1 MKKNAYSILHQ
12 DTAILAINK
21 PPELAVLPGRGRS
34 CCLLDLLKADLAL
47 TSAPL
52 PVHRLDAGTSGIILF
67 ALTPDAHKHLSIQFH
82 SRSVTKEYLALV
94 RGIPLQ
100 ESGSINLPIG
110 QDPKNKNRMLIRG
123 QDAKKSRTNWIVEQR
138 FNARG
143 RDARATVTLLKVLPI
158 TGRRH
163 QIRVHLKAIGY
174 PLAVDPLYGGE
185 CGEREGGLLLSEFK
199 RHYKLA
205 KHTQE
210 RPLIARLTLHAHQLT
225 FQHPTT
231 NEPLTLTAPL
241 PKDFRSTLAALKK
254 WA

>member
-1 MKKNAYSILHQ
+1 MKKSVYSILYR
-12 DTAILAINK
+12 DAAILAVNK

-34 CCLLDLLKADLAL
+34 CCLLDFLKADLAL
-47 TSAPL
+47 TPL

-67 ALTPDAHKHLSIQFH
+67 ALTPEAYKHISTQFH
-82 SRSVTKEYLALV
+82 SRRVVKEYLALV
-94 RGIPLQ
+94 RGVPLQ
-100 ESGSINLPIG
+100 ESGSINFPIG
-110 QDPKNKNRMLIRG
+110 SDPKNKNRMVIRG
-123 QDAKKSRTNWIVEQR
+123 QDAKKSRTNWIVEHR

-143 RDARATVTLLKVLPI
+143 GGGSGGAAVTLLKVLPI
-158 TGRRH
+158 TERRH

-185 CGEREGGLLLSEFK
+185 TLLLSEFK

-205 KHTQE
+205 KYTQE

-231 NEPLTLTAPL
+231 SEQLVLTAPL
-241 PKDFRSTLAALKK
+241 PKDFRGTLAALTK